1 MGRIGYHT
9 AASAVIGYQ
18 MGLDVTSNNL
28 ANVNTTGFKK
38 EGATTAGFKASRAD
52 FADLIYT
59 KRNNRIEE
67 VQTGHGVKV
76 DKTTMMYEQSI
87 IKDTNRQLD
96 FAALDDG
103 FFAVSNARTGEI
115 RYTKDGAFYINVE
128 DGTLRDSNGGYV
140 LGYDG
145 EQIAVPYENDF
156 VDYDALLP
164 MVGVYK
170 FDNPYGLD
178 QKGLN
183 YFEATPISG
192 EAVADRTAKKKQGY
206 LEMSSTS
213 IANEMSEVIE
223 YQRAFQLNTN
233 MVKLH
238 DELEQKI
245 NSLR

>member
-18 MGLDVTSNNL
+18 MGLDVTANNI
-28 ANVNTTGFKK
+28 ANVN
-38 EGATTAGFKASRAD
+38 TAGFKASRAD

-76 DKTTMMYEQSI
+76 DKTTLMYEQGALRH
-87 IKDTNRQLD
+87 TERGLD

-103 FFAVSNARTGEI
+103 FFAVQPARGGEV
-115 RYTKDGAFYINVE
+115 RYTKDGAFYINVA

-140 LGYDG
+140 LDYNG
-145 EQIAVPYENDF
+145 EQIAVPYEDDF
-156 VDYDALLP
+156 VDYDALKE
-164 MVGVYK
+164 MVGI
-170 FDNPYGLD
+170 FRFENPYGLD
-178 QKGLN
+178 QMGLN
-183 YFEATPISG
+183 YFRATPSSG
-192 EAVADRTAKKKQGY
+192 EASADFDAKKKQGY

>member
-18 MGLDVTSNNL
+18 MGLDVTANNI
-28 ANVNTTGFKK
+28 ANVN
-38 EGATTAGFKASRAD
+38 TAGFKASRAD

-59 KRNNRIEE
+59 KRNNRIDE

-76 DKTTMMYEQSI
+76 DKTTLMYEQSYVRN
-87 IKDTNRQLD
+87 TERMLD
-96 FAALDDG
+96 FAALNDG
-103 FFAVSNARTGEI
+103 FFAVQPARGGDVQ
-115 RYTKDGAFYINVE
+115 YTKDGAFYIYVE

-140 LGYDG
+140 LDYDG
-145 EQIAVPYENDF
+145 NPIEVPYKDDF
-156 VDYDALLP
+156 VDYEALAP

-170 FDNPYGLD
+170 FENPYGLD

-183 YFEATPISG
+183 YFSATPSSG
-192 EAVADRTAKKKQGY
+192 EAVSDRTAKKKQGF

-245 NSLR
+245 NSMR